1 MNTVTMAPRVSP
13 EDLLTMPDG
22 DRYELVNDQLVERT
36 MSTWASYV
44 AGRLE
49 RLLGNFCEQNPQ
61 GWVLPEGTSYRC
73 FPDNPRLVRRA
84 DGSFIRGDRLT
95 AAQAQEEGHLTIAP
109 DLAAEVLSP
118 NDNAYEI
125 DRKVQAFLAAGT
137 RLVWVI
143 NPETRTNAV
152 HRRQGQGVILREND
166 ELSGE
171 DVLPG
176 FHCRVSDLFRLPPGV
191 EPPAVP
197 PAQP

>member
-1 MNTVTMAPRVSP
+1 MNTVTTAPRYAP

-44 AGRLE
+44 AGELHGILRD
-49 RLLGNFCEQNPQ
+49 FCRSQPV
-61 GWVLPEGTSYRC
+61 GWPFPEGTSYRC
-73 FPDNPRLVRRA
+73 FPDTPRLVRRA
-84 DGSFIRGDRLT
+84 DVSLFRLDRLNAT
-95 AAQAQEEGHLTIAP
+95 QVREEGHLTVPP

-118 NDNAYEI
+118 NDNAYEV

-143 NPETRTNAV
+143 NPDVRTVAV
-152 HRRQGQGVILREND
+152 HRRQSQGTILRESD
-166 ELSGE
+166 DLSGE

-176 FHCRVSDLFRLPPGV
+176 FRCRVSDLFRLPPGV
-191 EPPAVP
+191 EPPA